1 PDADMTRAIPGAMNG
16 IMMNQ
21 GEVGS
26 AGSRLF
32 VQKKSFDNVMAD
44 LVDHSKKIKQ
54 GAGMDQD
61 TQMGPLVSR
70 EQQDR
75 VVHYINKGKEEGAEL
90 LTGGTHTD
98 KGYFVEPNVF
108 ADVDDNMTIA
118 KEESFVPG
126 VYAMMFEDLDEVI
139 ERANESE
146 YGLDA
151 GLWTESVRKEH
162 YVDNRVI
169 NDTG

>member
-1 PDADMTRAIPGAMNG
+1 QASNRLKRVTLELVGKSPNIILPDADMSSAKPGAMNG

-21 GEVGS
+21 GEDCR
-26 AGSRLF
+26 ACSRLF
-32 VQKKSFDNVMAD
+32 VQKRSIDTVLSD
-44 LVDHSKKIKQ
+44 LVEHSKKKKQ

-98 KGYFVEPNVF
+98 KGYFVEPTVF
-108 ADVDDNMTIA
+108 ADVDD
-118 KEESFVPG
+118 S
-126 VYAMMFEDLDEVI
+126 
-139 ERANESE
+139 
-146 YGLDA
+146 
-151 GLWTESVRKEH
+151 
-162 YVDNRVI
+162 
-169 NDTG
+169 